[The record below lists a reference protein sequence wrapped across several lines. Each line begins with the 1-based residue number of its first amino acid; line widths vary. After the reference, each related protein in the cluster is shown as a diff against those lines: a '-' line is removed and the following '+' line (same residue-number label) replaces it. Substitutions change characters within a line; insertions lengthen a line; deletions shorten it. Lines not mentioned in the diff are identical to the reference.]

1 MPSPRDVPVPSNATR
16 CKGPDFEGQ
25 IRRLRSGD
33 GVHFTTA
40 GALKLAHYGRLQD
53 DQPAARRGA
62 YRGSLRGDHVRGQT
76 GPRSREGLRGQAGNS
91 WMFENRVPHVLAGD
105 YTQRSAVDKDLGI
118 IQDMARSA
126 KFPVPLAAAALQMF
140 LMAAGA
146 GMGGDD
152 DSSLARLY
160 ARVSGTSLPG
170 APAS

>member
-1 MPSPRDVPVPSNATR
+1 MPSPRDVPVRSNATR

-76 GPRSREGLRGQAGNS
+76 GPRSREGPETSPGLGQQLKPIALD
-91 WMFENRVPHVLAGD
+91 LALIR
-105 YTQRSAVDKDLGI
+105 RSVE
-118 IQDMARSA
+118 Q
-126 KFPVPLAAAALQMF
+126 LAADL
-140 LMAAGA
+140 
-146 GMGGDD
+146 
-152 DSSLARLY
+152 
-160 ARVSGTSLPG
+160 
-170 APAS
+170 